1 MCARC
6 VLCTFRV
13 WSIEENRRKRG
24 SGWSEGKREKARC
37 VFMQV
42 DGTRTCGH
50 LWLTHTSYGNT
61 RNLLWNHVVVV
72 EPYPNGTYRRYCR
85 EDVWDSDDR
94 RITLCDDC
102 NDDCNGSVDAL
113 IGTWAHAT
121 REGIR
126 ERGGRVHVGICV
138 RKIDEGMT
146 KTAPLMHPCCTL
158 VIRTV
163 SRRQKESN
171 TYHSLTHIFS
181 IYVYRPS
188 VAATNQR
195 VVPNTITV
203 FLRHDNT
210 TQQSSRY
217 SSSARRPGIAV

>member
-1 MCARC
+1 MCVYA
-6 VLCTFRV
+6 
-13 WSIEENRRKRG
+13 
-24 SGWSEGKREKARC
+24 SGWHENMWPPM
-37 VFMQV
+37 VN
-42 DGTRTCGH
+42 
-50 LWLTHTSYGNT
+50 THTSYGNT
-61 RNLLWNHVVVV
+61 HNLLWNHVVVV

-171 TYHSLTHIFS
+171 TYHSLTHILS
-181 IYVYRPS
+181 IYMYIVPVSQRQ
-188 VAATNQR
+188 TNVLFR
-195 VVPNTITV
+195 ILLPCSCDTIT
-203 FLRHDNT
+203 RHISLVGT
-210 TQQSSRY
+210 
-217 SSSARRPGIAV
+217 AVHDDPA